1 MSIPLTIL
9 AIFLCGAWDWF
20 RGAGADRI
28 PAWLTKMPWIVP
40 YGLFLAALLGAWHD
54 YRLMAMFAVCW
65 WVGNREGWTSTI
77 VAVMRNDKRE
87 QKLYVGPI
95 GLPLMPPVVALY
107 VRGMIWAAPAV
118 LLAYWLPSTLLFVP
132 LAGVAMLVPA
142 LMFAEREWAA
152 MEFTRGLLMG
162 MAAFAAGWLA

>member
-1 MSIPLTIL
+1 MMLVILSIL
-9 AIFLCGAWDWF
+9 LCAASDWF
-20 RGAGADRI
+20 RGAGVDRI
-28 PAWLTKMPWIVP
+28 PLWLTKMPWIVP
-40 YGLFLAALLGAWHD
+40 YGLSLGALLDPQHRYWLMGA
-54 YRLMAMFAVCW
+54 FAVCW
-65 WVGNREGWTSTI
+65 WVGNRMGWTSII
-77 VAVMRNDKRE
+77 VAVMRDDKRE
-87 QKLYVGPI
+87 QKLYIGPV